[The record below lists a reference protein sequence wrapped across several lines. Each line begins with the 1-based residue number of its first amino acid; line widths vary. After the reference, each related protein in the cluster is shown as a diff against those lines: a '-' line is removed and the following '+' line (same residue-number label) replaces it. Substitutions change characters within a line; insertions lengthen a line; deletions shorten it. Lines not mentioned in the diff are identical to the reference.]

1 MYVGFETS
9 SEDNT
14 YTIQL
19 FPAFCAFKNNGDGGA
34 LCLEV
39 EG

>member
-1 MYVGFETS
+1 MYLGFETS

-19 FPAFCAFKNNGDGGA
+19 FPAFV
-34 LCLEV
+34 LLRTMEMEV
-39 EG
+39 SYI